1 MMPMS
6 SIPAKKLATEH
17 FFEQVADE
25 CQHEDAYD
33 EYHDEAQHGGELLA
47 RTEPSAYRPAEAHGE
62 EDAQHESR
70 DAARLY
76 DEAFAPSGH
85 GGDEEQDEQYDV
97 ERIHVVSFAMGL
109 CHESSKKIA
118 TFNAVWNGRG
128 FTGRVPAG
136 GIPPFAG
143 LRACRTFI

>member
-1 MMPMS
+1 MMPK
-6 SIPAKKLATEH
+6 PVRRNT

-76 DEAFAPSGH
+76 DDAFAPSGH

-109 CHESSKKIA
+109 CHESSKKSLPL
-118 TFNAVWNGRG
+118 TPCG
-128 FTGRVPAG
+128 TGAASPAEC
-136 GIPPFAG
+136 
-143 LRACRTFI
+143 LRAESRLSQASGPAAHSSERGL

>member
-1 MMPMS
+1 MFKLYYQPQCRWFGDCMPFGRGEKFYLYHQRDS
-6 SIPAKKLATEH
+6 RKPCPCGEPFGWHLSTTSDFVAYEDLGVAIP
-17 FFEQVADE
+17 
-25 CQHEDAYD
+25 
-33 EYHDEAQHGGELLA
+33 
-47 RTEPSAYRPAEAHGE
+47 R
-62 EDAQHESR
+62 
-70 DAARLY
+70 
-76 DEAFAPSGH
+76 